1 MAAET
6 EARREELYGLLGDLP
21 DRDRPVSARTLT
33 VEERPGYILETL
45 VLDLNGIEDVP
56 AYFVRPKD
64 SPGPFPTL
72 LYNHAHHGEYLI
84 GRNELLNPRGAL
96 EPYADALAA
105 RGIASLCFD
114 TWMFNERRGRSGGEI
129 FREMLWKGQ
138 VLWGMMVYDSIK
150 AMDYLVARDDVDPDR
165 IATYGISMGST
176 MGWWLAALDQR
187 VNVTVDACCLT
198 DYEALIETRGLE
210 GHGVYY
216 YVPKLM
222 KHFTAGQINALIAPR
237 PHLGMAGIYD
247 PLTPPVGLDRI
258 DREVT
263 AAYAAAGAEDA
274 WKLVR
279 SKTGH
284 FETADMRVQTLA
296 WLDRWL

>member
-1 MAAET
+1 MAT
-6 EARREELYGLLGDLP
+6 DPEARRQELYGLLGDLP
-21 DRDRPVSARTLT
+21 DRHRPVAARTLS
-33 VEERPGYILETL
+33 VEERPGYVIENLI
-45 VLDLNGIEDVP
+45 LDLNGIEDVP
-56 AYFVRPKD
+56 SYFVRPKD
-64 SPGPFPTL
+64 SSGPYPTV
-72 LYNHAHHGEYLI
+72 LYNHAHHGEYLV
-84 GRNELLNPRGAL
+84 GRNELINPRGKL
-96 EPYADALAA
+96 ESYADALAA
-105 RGIASLCFD
+105 HGIAALCFD

-150 AMDYLVARDDVDPDR
+150 AMDYLVTRDDVDPDR

-187 VNVTVDACCLT
+187 VKVTVDVCCLT
-198 DYEALIETRGLE
+198 DYQALIETRGTE

-222 KHFTAGQINALIAPR
+222 KHFTSGQINALIAPR
-237 PHLGMAGIYD
+237 PHLGQAGIYD

-263 AAYAAAGAEDA
+263 AAYAAAGADDA

-279 SKTGH
+279 SATGH
-284 FETADMRVQTLA
+284 FETAEMRVQTLA

>member
-1 MAAET
+1 MAADPD
-6 EARREELYGLLGDLP
+6 ARRQELYGLLGDLP
-21 DRDRPVSARTLT
+21 DRHRPISARTLS
-33 VEERPGYILETL
+33 VEERPGYVIENLI
-45 VLDLNGIEDVP
+45 LDLNGIEDVP

-64 SPGPFPTL
+64 SSGPYPTV
-72 LYNHAHHGEYLI
+72 LYNHAHHGEYLV
-84 GRNELLNPRGAL
+84 GRNELINPRGKL
-96 EPYADALAA
+96 ESYADVLAA
-105 RGIASLCFD
+105 RGIAALCFD

-150 AMDYLVARDDVDPDR
+150 AMDYLVTRDDVDADR

-187 VNVTVDACCLT
+187 VKVTVDICCLT
-198 DYEALIETRGLE
+198 DYQALIETRGTE

-216 YVPKLM
+216 YVPMLM

-237 PHLGMAGIYD
+237 PHLGQAGIYD

-258 DREVT
+258 DHEVT
-263 AAYAAAGAEDA
+263 AAYAAAGADDA

-279 SKTGH
+279 SATGH
-284 FETADMRVQTLA
+284 FETAEMRVQTLA